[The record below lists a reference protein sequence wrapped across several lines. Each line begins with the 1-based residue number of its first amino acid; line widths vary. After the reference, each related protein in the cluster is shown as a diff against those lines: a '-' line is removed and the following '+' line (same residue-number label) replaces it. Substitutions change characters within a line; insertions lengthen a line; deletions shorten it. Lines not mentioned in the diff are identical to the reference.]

1 MVKTAYDL
9 PDTTFTWC
17 PTTPILATSSYHDK
31 FSQLELF
38 QLGTDRTG
46 TIQNSIGKINSNS
59 SGEALGV
66 IAAGTD
72 SGGLELWDPHVI
84 VDPDNSGT
92 RNALISQQTTTYTQS
107 IFYMDFNLHQPNL
120 LVTAGRDNEVFV
132 WDLANYPEIPYTP
145 GPHTTAMDVQL
156 TKVAWNCQVPYILS
170 TCFSNGQ
177 TIILDLRSKKK
188 VMELTGKNHL
198 SSVVWHPDVATQLVT
213 ASIDDAHPVV
223 TLWDLRH
230 AHTPMKTMKAHSKGV
245 LDLSWCR
252 QDSELLVSSGKDGKI
267 LTWNPGT
274 TLHSEIAKTESPAQI
289 DFCPRNPNW
298 LASASL
304 AGEINVW
311 SIQQGHRSTSSDVY
325 ESNLPSD
332 ELQSSIKQP
341 PKWLR
346 RPVGSTFG
354 FGGKL
359 VLFFQQRPDSR
370 DKQAENVY
378 NQPTAK
384 LITIKD
390 SDIVRRASA
399 LQYAKI
405 DQQMLLKFVDQKCQ
419 QPDADEHWL
428 TLKILFAQNAREQL
442 VNYLGLNKQELLLQK
457 GLATHSPS
465 ASSSP
470 LFPTATATGTTTD
483 TTTVERTTTLSGIFR
498 SADNKGVSPDSDFFS
513 STNVS
518 SKSNEIVTTNK
529 WLRDMKITQ
538 AIATGDFDAAVSLCM
553 EDESRMADALLLAIS
568 GGPDLFAR
576 TRQLYLERQ
585 TEISYMKLLDH
596 LVRQDLM
603 SFVQNSHVDDWKLV
617 LTALCTFA
625 ASDEFG
631 ALCETLGRRLETAA
645 ASLPVQGG
653 SHMVLADTEQLMGRA
668 AICYIVAGKLECL
681 LPIWLSE
688 CGQNGGPNDTYA
700 DRLQDFM
707 EKVTVF
713 FSAIDFEDPMMVDDD
728 KHDAGV
734 SSLVTSTKNHRS
746 MDLLYGKYC
755 EYADLLAASGQFD
768 TAIKY
773 LGLVP
778 ESYYGQDS
786 NWTMAVIRDRIYGAT
801 TQHGMV
807 LLRKNPTFPFD
818 TNQAILDPAN
828 RQHQT
833 NTINLQ
839 QPHRLFHQPSLKML
853 QPRQEFFE
861 LNRLDENSTRDSISD
876 SPFMTARDIPD
887 FENMDPNRTRLH
899 QEKYFFDSFTSKT
912 ESPTTLDTA
921 SEKQETAEG
930 TNSVYLDMQSLVITS
945 PVTLPSSDTGGI
957 NYFEKEMQQDPY
969 QQQQYMD
976 TPATPDSPPKPTAI
990 QQHGGPN
997 RRQQQKQQQQD
1008 KEIKNMSLYPLQQ
1021 QHSLQYPSN
1030 QQNQEKIESPQE
1042 QQQQQNVK
1050 PHQPRIGESKTAS
1063 PPSMQAPLI
1072 ETRNNYANNT
1082 RGEKSSAYQHRT
1094 SPRNPLHKLP
1104 QGQAQDKRRYS
1115 KETFS
1120 NIKTEHE
1127 PIYQALSKVTPQPR
1141 NQMESGQKKYWEDT
1155 DKRLDNLFQQL
1166 NNHDVSDSVAQSL
1179 ITLVQAFSD
1188 GQYEKA
1194 LNIQMHLVTT
1204 KYEECSSWLLAVKRI
1219 IEYKMQKL

>member
-1 MVKTAYDL
+1 
-9 PDTTFTWC
+9 
-17 PTTPILATSSYHDK
+17 
-31 FSQLELF
+31 
-38 QLGTDRTG
+38 
-46 TIQNSIGKINSNS
+46 
-59 SGEALGV
+59 
-66 IAAGTD
+66 
-72 SGGLELWDPHVI
+72 
-84 VDPDNSGT
+84 
-92 RNALISQQTTTYTQS
+92 
-107 IFYMDFNLHQPNL
+107 MDFNLHQPNL

-145 GPHTTAMDVQL
+145 GSHTTIMDVQL

-213 ASIDDAHPVV
+213 ASTDDAHPVV

-252 QDSELLVSSGKDGKI
+252 QDSEHLVSSGKDGKI

-311 SIQQGHRSTSSDVY
+311 SIQQGHQSTSSDSY
-325 ESNLPSD
+325 ESNLSSD
-332 ELQSSIKQP
+332 EQQASIKQP

-359 VLFFQQRPDSR
+359 VMFFHRRPDSR
-370 DKQAENVY
+370 NKQVDRVY
-378 NQPTAK
+378 IPPTAK
-384 LITIKD
+384 LTTIND
-390 SDIVRRASA
+390 SDIVRRTSA

-405 DQQMLLKFVDQKCQ
+405 DQQILLKFVDQKCQ
-419 QPDADEHWL
+419 QHDADEHWL
-428 TLKILFAQNAREQL
+428 TLKLLFAQNAREQL
-442 VNYLGLNKQELLLQK
+442 VNYLGLDKQELLLQK
-457 GLATHSPS
+457 GLATQSSS

-470 LFPTATATGTTTD
+470 PFPTATTTTTD
-483 TTTVERTTTLSGIFR
+483 TSTAQRTTTLSGIFR
-498 SADNKGVSPDSDFFS
+498 TADNNGVSPDNDFFS
-513 STNVS
+513 STDPS
-518 SKSNEIVTTNK
+518 SNSNEIGARNK
-529 WLRDMKITQ
+529 WLRDRKITQ
-538 AIATGDFDAAVSLCM
+538 AIATGDFDTAVSLCM
-553 EDESRMADALLLAIS
+553 EDDARMADALLLAIS
-568 GGPDLFAR
+568 GGPGLFAR
-576 TRQLYLERQ
+576 TRQIYLERQ
-585 TEISYMKLLDH
+585 NKVSYMQLLDH

-617 LTALCTFA
+617 LAVLCTFA

-631 ALCETLGRRLETAA
+631 ALCEELGLRLETAA
-645 ASLPVQGG
+645 AAASLSVQGG
-653 SHMVLADTEQLMGRA
+653 SHMVSTDTEQLVQRA
-668 AICYIVAGKLECL
+668 AICYIASGKLECL
-681 LPIWLSE
+681 LPIWLSDFE
-688 CGQNGGPNDTYA
+688 QNGGPSDTYA

-713 FSAIDFEDPMMVDDD
+713 LSAIDFEDPFMVDGD

-734 SSLVTSTKNHRS
+734 SSLMTSTKNHRS

-755 EYADLLAASGQFD
+755 EYADLLAANGQLD

-778 ESYYGQDS
+778 ESYYGQS
-786 NWTMAVIRDRIYGAT
+786 CNWTMAVIRDRIYGAT

-807 LLRKNPTFPFD
+807 LLRKSPTFPFSA
-818 TNQAILDPAN
+818 NQVIFDPGN
-828 RQHQT
+828 LQHQT
-833 NTINLQ
+833 NTVNPQ
-839 QPHRLFHQPSLKML
+839 QTQRLFHQPSLNML
-853 QPRQEFFE
+853 QPRQQFFG
-861 LNRLDENSTRDSISD
+861 LDHLDENNTRDSGSD
-876 SPFMTARDIPD
+876 SLFMTARDIPD
-887 FENMDPNRTRLH
+887 FENMNANRTALH

-912 ESPTTLDTA
+912 ESPTTLDTTT
-921 SEKQETAEG
+921 EKQG
-930 TNSVYLDMQSLVITS
+930 TTGGMDSVYLDMQSLTITS
-945 PVTLPSSDTGGI
+945 PVTLPSSDAGGI
-957 NYFEKEMQQDPY
+957 DYFEKGMQQDHY
-969 QQQQYMD
+969 QQQRQQQQKQQQYID
-976 TPATPDSPPKPTAI
+976 TPTTPDSPPKPTAI
-990 QQHGGPN
+990 QQQGGTN

-1008 KEIKNMSLYPLQQ
+1008 NELQDTSLYPLQQ
-1021 QHSLQYPSN
+1021 QYSLPYPSN
-1030 QQNQEKIESPQE
+1030 QQNQEKVESPQE
-1042 QQQQQNVK
+1042 QQRQRQQQQQN
-1050 PHQPRIGESKTAS
+1050 IAESKTAS

-1115 KETFS
+1115 KETYS
-1120 NIKTEHE
+1120 SIKPEHE

-1166 NNHDVSDSVAQSL
+1166 NNHDVSDSVARSL
-1179 ITLVQAFSD
+1179 IGLVQAFND
-1188 GQYEKA
+1188 GQYEQA

-1219 IEYKMQKL
+1219 IEYRMQKL